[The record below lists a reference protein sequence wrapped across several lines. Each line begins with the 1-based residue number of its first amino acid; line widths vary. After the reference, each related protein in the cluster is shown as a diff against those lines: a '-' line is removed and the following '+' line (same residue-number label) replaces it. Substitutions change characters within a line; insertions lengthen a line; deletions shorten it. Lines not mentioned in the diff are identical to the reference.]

1 MNTTISLDDLF
12 NDIYYMDLLPT
23 LAETGEEGQG
33 DTCQAEPAS
42 SSCDALPA
50 ITTSSVTAPAITTTT
65 TTTTAPAKDA
75 NIRALVSKTAT
86 AAKKSSPLKRTADQ
100 AELTLASAHGNK
112 NEGYAGKEAAFNNN
126 DDEDGGPV
134 ELTEEQIIER
144 RERNREHAKRSRLR
158 KKFLLESLQEQIHG
172 LEEQLDRFK
181 EALRTEIP
189 DKAETIIT
197 SVCGEKDKFTPMPM
211 PSGFGPVKTLMEP
224 DFRLSTCMRN
234 LYILV

>member
-12 NDIYYMDLLPT
+12 NDIYYMDLLPI
-23 LAETGEEGQG
+23 LAETGGVGESE
-33 DTCQAEPAS
+33 TVKAEPAP

-50 ITTSSVTAPAITTTT
+50 IASAAPA
-65 TTTTAPAKDA
+65 AAEDAKISAVSAA
-75 NIRALVSKTAT
+75 N
-86 AAKKSSPLKRTADQ
+86 AKKISSPLKRSADQ
-100 AELTLASAHGNK
+100 AELPVGSNGGK
-112 NEGYAGKEAAFNNN
+112 NQGYAGTEAAEN
-126 DDEDGGPV
+126 DADHEDGGPV

-224 DFRLSTCMRN
+224 DFRLSTC
-234 LYILV
+234 V